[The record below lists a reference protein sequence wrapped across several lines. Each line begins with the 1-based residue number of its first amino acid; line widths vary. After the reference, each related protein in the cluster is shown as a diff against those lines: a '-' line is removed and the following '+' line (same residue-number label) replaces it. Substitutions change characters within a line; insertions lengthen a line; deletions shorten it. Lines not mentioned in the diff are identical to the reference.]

1 MDRDQPDLL
10 IPDIVAWEIED
21 AIQLLTKSG
30 FKVQQIK
37 VNPDKTNSNEFDNW
51 RVLRQKR
58 LSDEVFQLVVA
69 PFKTLKP

>member
-10 IPDIVAWEIED
+10 VPDIVAWEIED
-21 AIQLLTKSG
+21 AIQILKESG

-37 VNPDKTNSNEFDNW
+37 VNPDKTNSDEFDNW

-69 PFKTLKP
+69 PFKSLKP

>member
-1 MDRDQPDLL
+1 MDRDQPELL
-10 IPDIVAWEIED
+10 VPDIVAWEIED
-21 AIQLLTKSG
+21 AIQLLKESG

-37 VNPDKTNSNEFDNW
+37 VKPDITNSDEFDNW

-69 PFKTLKP
+69 PFKSLEP